1 MQKNFKFCDSEKIVS
16 NAFSEEDRSDYLLE
30 LADMYSD
37 GIGVPQDDRQAR
49 LYTEQ
54 AAKLGNPIAQFN
66 LGHYYVEGRGCEVDP
81 DMAKLWWKKAAL
93 QGLEYAQYNL
103 GNRLLNEGHY
113 DEAFKW
119 LKLAAEQ
126 GMAEAQY
133 KVAMSYLCG
142 WGVEADHI
150 LAKMWAEQSAS
161 QGYPKAQF
169 IMGVL
174 CEEDGEMSDADE
186 YYHKA
191 AAQGYQA
198 ARKKL
203 GWD

>member
-1 MQKNFKFCDSEKIVS
+1 MNKKFNDNDSEHIVKD
-16 NAFSEEDRSDYLLE
+16 AFSEDRSDCYLAM
-30 LADMYSD
+30 ADMYSE
-37 GIGVPQDDRQAR
+37 GIEVPQDEEKAFY
-49 LYTEQ
+49 YTEL
-54 AAKLGNPIAQFN
+54 AAQLGNLIGQFN
-66 LGHYYVEGRGCEVDP
+66 LGNYYVEGRGCEVDP

-93 QGLEYAQYNL
+93 QGLVEAQYNL
-103 GNRLLNEGHY
+103 GLRLLNENNY

-161 QGYPKAQF
+161 QGYPEAQF

-174 CEEDGEMSDADE
+174 CEEDGEMTEADE